1 MKILWKQKSSEIF
14 RVYSKNLQ
22 TDASQNII
30 IKIKKKTPP
39 TKKDVSRLL
48 PKKKKVFC
56 E

>member
-1 MKILWKQKSSEIF
+1 MKISWKQKSSEIF
-14 RVYSKNLQ
+14 RVCLKNLQ

-30 IKIKKKTPP
+30 IKIKKTPP